1 MTSFVLS
8 SGSKIPALG
17 FGTWKLDTATVAA
30 SVKTAIV
37 TGYRHIDCACDYGNE
52 KEVGDGILDGL
63 KEAGLKREDIWVT
76 SKLW

>member
-1 MTSFVLS
+1 MLPHPNFTS
-8 SGSKIPALG
+8 
-17 FGTWKLDTATVAA
+17 TR
-30 SVKTAIV
+30 
-37 TGYRHIDCACDYGNE
+37 YRHIDCACDYGNE